1 MLQPPVTLPGD
12 HGLNILARFSLFAGW
27 NILRK
32 RRSSSVRTVIFLF
45 CIVCQLAGCAG
56 QDPVLRS
63 VLPQAEDSGVELTD
77 TVFFSQKDYQCGPAA
92 LATLIVHAGKEI
104 SPDQL
109 VGKLF
114 LPDRK
119 GSLQMELVAA
129 SRGYDLIPY
138 VIDPSF
144 TALLA
149 ELRAGRPVLVLQN
162 LGLAAFSLWHYA
174 VVIGYDT
181 KEDTMILRSGTVRRQ
196 IVSARRF
203 LVSWRQSG
211 AWAMVVLHPGEI
223 PANPDQARYLKAV
236 AALEEVGRYDTAQAG
251 YQAALQ
257 HWSNVDSALLG
268 LGNCYYGRGMI
279 DAAEKAY
286 RSLVDQYPGHA
297 IGYNNLAHVLA
308 EQGKY
313 TQALAVLDRGLL
325 LAKYNERTG
334 QMLQQ
339 ARDEIVTR
347 QVQEQTV
354 NSSDD

>member
-1 MLQPPVTLPGD
+1 MVSISLSL
-12 HGLNILARFSLFAGW
+12 FSLFACW
-27 NILRK
+27 NALPKLSLCR
-32 RRSSSVRTVIFLF
+32 VRAIIFLT
-45 CIVCQLAGCAG
+45 CIACQLAGCAG

-63 VLPQAEDSGVELTD
+63 ALPQAEDSRMELTD
-77 TVFFSQKDYQCGPAA
+77 TVFFPQKDYQCGPAA

-104 SPDQL
+104 SPDHL
-109 VGKLF
+109 ERKIF

-119 GSLQMELVAA
+119 GSLQVELVAA

-149 ELRAGRPVLVLQN
+149 ELRSGRPVLVLQN

-181 KEDTMILRSGTVRRQ
+181 EEDTMILRSGTVRRQ
-196 IVSARRF
+196 MVSARRF
-203 LVSWRQSG
+203 IVSWRQSG
-211 AWAMVVLHPGEI
+211 SWAMVVLRPGEM
-223 PANPDQARYLKAV
+223 PANPDQGRYLKAV
-236 AALEEVGRYDTAQAG
+236 AALEEVGRYDTALAG

-257 HWSNVDSALLG
+257 RWPDNDTALLG
-268 LGNCYYGRGMI
+268 LGNCYYGLGRL
-279 DAAEKAY
+279 DAAEKTY
-286 RSLVDQYPGHA
+286 HSLVNQYPGHA
-297 IGYNNLAHVLA
+297 IGYNNLAYVLA
-308 EQGKY
+308 EQRQY
-313 TQALAVLDRGLL
+313 TQALAVLDKGLL
-325 LAKYNERTG
+325 LAEYNGGAG